1 MMMMMMMMKRMT
13 MIMMMMMI
21 AIIFGEQLHLYGKHQ
36 CVLDVLDARL
46 WFLEHASFAQS
57 AESAILDY
65 VISNVNISGSIH
77 TTVLKFG
84 EHIPVCVFYKPTKFH
99 VNRIAHSQ
107 SSKRGCA
114 SCPCIFDPL
123 CSVSSDRHILASGGP
138 ISLRFGQEVKSE
150 VLLTSSES
158 QVTRHYR

>member
-1 MMMMMMMMKRMT
+1 MSLKSLVTTVTELFIEWSHAVIKKGKISQMPIPR
-13 MIMMMMMI
+13 
-21 AIIFGEQLHLYGKHQ
+21 AIE
-36 CVLDVLDARL
+36 
-46 WFLEHASFAQS
+46 ASFAQS

-77 TTVLKFG
+77 PTVLEFG
-84 EHIPVCVFYKPTKFH
+84 EHIPVCVFYKPNKFH

-123 CSVSSDRHILASGGP
+123 CSVTSDRHILASRGP
-138 ISLRFGQEVKSE
+138 ISLTGSPQ
-150 VLLTSSES
+150 
-158 QVTRHYR
+158 